1 MTSVIPYG
9 KQHITDDDVEAV
21 IKVLRSDFLTQGPV
35 VPAFEKVIQKYCN
48 IKHAIAVNSA
58 TSAIHISLLALRV
71 SNNDYVWTSPIT
83 FVASANAALYCGAK
97 VDFVDVDPLTY
108 NLCPKAL
115 EAKLE
120 QASKDGTL
128 PKVVIPVHLAGQ
140 SCDMK
145 AIYELSL
152 KFNFYIVEDA
162 SHAIGGQY
170 QGKAIGSCNY
180 SDISVFSFHPVKIIT
195 TAEGGVAVTK
205 SKKLASRLSLFRS
218 HGITRDQNLMTC
230 QNEGAWYYEQIELG
244 YNYRMTDIQAALGI
258 SQMQRLDDYV
268 KRRHEIANYYNFYL
282 KDLPLICP
290 YQDLSC
296 FSSFHLYIV
305 RIDLDKV
312 TPLTHRVIFD
322 LLRNEGIL
330 VNLHYIPVYLQPYY
344 QKMGFQKG
352 DFPNSEKYYSTALSL
367 PIYPTM
373 SQNQQDQV
381 VNIIKKLIKK

>member
-58 TSAIHISLLALRV
+58 TSAIHISLLALGV